1 MAIAEHCVKLEKEGG
16 DILKYLWEQNYL
28 TPRATWYNI
37 QREYLGRKRYEY
49 TEGKPNEKRRK
60 YMRAKVSDED
70 KKKAIQV
77 AIDGGDPREFLAGFG
92 VSDPK
97 TMWWKIKWACRDEDP
112 ELYAK
117 IPERLPRSNAWKN
130 HSDIFGEKKGE
141 KKVENVLGKPKDEFE
156 KMTTVKV
163 DGGLRIETPE
173 ANRVEVVETPEKTKK
188 PKITAPVSYDGFEVT
203 AIRDGSLGEFY
214 YDRKYESIDWRTVG
228 GDEVS
233 MGPVFWRELYEKL
246 PRIMGVLGVDL

>member
-1 MAIAEHCVKLEKEGG
+1 M
-16 DILKYLWEQNYL
+16 
-28 TPRATWYNI
+28 
-37 QREYLGRKRYEY
+37 
-49 TEGKPNEKRRK
+49 
-60 YMRAKVSDED
+60 
-70 KKKAIQV
+70 
-77 AIDGGDPREFLAGFG
+77 
-92 VSDPK
+92 
-97 TMWWKIKWACRDEDP
+97 
-112 ELYAK
+112 
-117 IPERLPRSNAWKN
+117 
-130 HSDIFGEKKGE
+130 
-141 KKVENVLGKPKDEFE
+141 LGKPKDEFE

-246 PRIMGVLGVDL
+246 PRIMGVLVVDL